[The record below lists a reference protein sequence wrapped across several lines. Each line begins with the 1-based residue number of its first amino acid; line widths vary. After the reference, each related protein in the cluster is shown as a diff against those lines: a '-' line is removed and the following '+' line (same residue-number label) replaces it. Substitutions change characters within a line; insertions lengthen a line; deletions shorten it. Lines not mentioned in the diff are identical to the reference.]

1 MSANNPHGHEEP
13 RARII
18 LDKLAKHAGLDSG
31 QALMN
36 AMEAAL
42 KDPAKAK
49 EIGELVGAW
58 LPKPEPEAKVEDA
71 AAPASG

>member
-1 MSANNPHGHEEP
+1 MSAINAHGNEEP

-31 QALMN
+31 QALMG

-49 EIGELVGAW
+49 ELGELVGAW
-58 LPKPEPEAKVEDA
+58 LPKPEAKVEETP
-71 AAPASG
+71 PASG